1 MPSKKNPMDELNK
14 VIAKVKLL
22 SNLLNTSTQWE
33 QDLELE

>member
-1 MPSKKNPMDELNK
+1 MDELSK

-22 SNLLNTSTQWE
+22 SNLLNTNKEWE